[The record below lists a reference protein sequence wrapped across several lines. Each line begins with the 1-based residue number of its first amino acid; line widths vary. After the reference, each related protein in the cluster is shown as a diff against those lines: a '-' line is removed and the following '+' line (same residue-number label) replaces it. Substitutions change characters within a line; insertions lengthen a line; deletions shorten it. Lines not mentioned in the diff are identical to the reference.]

1 MQTIRGQPR
10 KTRRRVAPAAAA
22 GSAVATRDT
31 PTAPDDSIGPDADTG
46 STAFVTP
53 EATLADTIATA
64 VLRQLE
70 QSGRL
75 LPARPV
81 TPAVADDVAEA
92 EPQSHGDALS
102 LDSAEVDVDAA
113 LSGILGGE

>member
-1 MQTIRGQPR
+1 MAPKRILQSIRGQPR

-22 GSAVATRDT
+22 GSAVATSDT

-64 VLRQLE
+64 
-70 QSGRL
+70 GRSE
-75 LPARPV
+75 
-81 TPAVADDVAEA
+81 TIGTIWAVATGET
-92 EPQSHGDALS
+92 SDAG
-102 LDSAEVDVDAA
+102 
-113 LSGILGGE
+113 SG